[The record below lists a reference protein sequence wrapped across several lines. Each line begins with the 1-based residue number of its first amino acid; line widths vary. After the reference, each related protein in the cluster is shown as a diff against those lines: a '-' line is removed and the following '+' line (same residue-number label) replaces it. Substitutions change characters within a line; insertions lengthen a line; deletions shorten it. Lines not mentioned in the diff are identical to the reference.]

1 MTFKINRYLPLGAV
15 LLSVAGSVFAMGGAS
30 PAGGPN
36 ESPEVRK
43 GRILYDQAC
52 YKCHGPGAISGGT
65 IPDLRRFKGND
76 DEFLST
82 VREGRVPRGMP
93 SWKPFL
99 SDDEI
104 RAIRA
109 FVKSVPVD

>member
-1 MTFKINRYLPLGAV
+1 MTFKINRYLALGAA
-15 LLSVAGSVFAMGGAS
+15 LLSVAGSALAMGGS
-30 PAGGPN
+30 SAGSPN
-36 ESPEVRK
+36 ETPEVRK

-52 YKCHGPGAISGGT
+52 YKCHGPGAVSGGT

-76 DEFLST
+76 DEFLAT

-93 SWKPFL
+93 SWKEFL
-99 SDDEI
+99 NDDEI

-109 FVKSVPVD
+109 FVKSVPVN